1 MTIKN
6 RIKYLLRSPVK
17 THRDMGDKL
26 RVILPIITLY
36 KTSSKKQFIKNL
48 VFTQTVIEIFKNIAK
63 RPRPDSTTLDNK
75 SDNKSFPSGHA
86 GAALLSGNYY
96 YKCVNSQLLIS
107 KIIYLS
113 GFYVSWTRVN
123 AKKHYLTDIIG
134 SYIVVESSIK
144 NLFPP

>member
-1 MTIKN
+1 MGIKSRIKN
-6 RIKYLLRSPVK
+6 FLTAPIK

-26 RVILPIITLY
+26 RYILPIITLY

-48 VFTQTVIEIFKNIAK
+48 VFTQTVIEILKKITK

-75 SDNKSFPSGHA
+75 SDNQSFPSGHA
-86 GAALLSGNYY
+86 GAALLAGNYY
-96 YKCVNSQLLIS
+96 YEYVNSQLLIS

-144 NLFPP
+144 KLFPP